1 MFDYYGM
8 PSDTPFIDY
17 VDVDLYKQIEY
28 IEQKITDDIGCKNF
42 KFNFVLHEFEGL
54 LFSDVCAFKSHVTW
68 VWDAYRGTI
77 KHLLTTI
84 T

>member
-1 MFDYYGM
+1 MSAIKANASILSF
-8 PSDTPFIDY
+8 
-17 VDVDLYKQIEY
+17 
-28 IEQKITDDIGCKNF
+28 
-42 KFNFVLHEFEGL
+42 
-54 LFSDVCAFKSHVTW
+54 SHVNPLDVMISRCLCSFYTNSQAAAVVVISHDTW